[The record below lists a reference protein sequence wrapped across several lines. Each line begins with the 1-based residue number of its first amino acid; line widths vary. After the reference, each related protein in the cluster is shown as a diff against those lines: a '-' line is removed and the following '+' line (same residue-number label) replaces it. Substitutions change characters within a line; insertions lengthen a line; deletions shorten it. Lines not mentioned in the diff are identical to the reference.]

1 MKRIDYNPNS
11 LSHHNENIQYWVTQ
25 GIVID
30 GERYS
35 VEELFVRGNTLY
47 GVISTDKIDF
57 YEYPLATNVTQDKF
71 DPSGILNRLD
81 RLESIPQYKYD
92 DTGINQ
98 RLDSI
103 REDLDDNKTKID
115 QRVKLLENKPDN
127 DNQNL
132 SISGNNLSISGG
144 NTVEIPQP
152 DLRVLNDFA
161 TKEYVDT
168 LVKSSSYNP
177 KPILDRIEILE
188 AKPDKDTVYDDTDLK
203 QRVKVLED
211 KPEKAD
217 QTLAINDRTI
227 SISNGNSIEL
237 PADKDTVYDD
247 TALKQRVKD
256 LEDKPEKANQT
267 LAIND
272 RTISISGG
280 NSIELPAD
288 KDTIYDDTALKQR
301 VKDLED
307 KPEKA
312 DQTLAIN
319 NRTISISNGN
329 SIELPTDKDTIYDD
343 SDLKRRVSV
352 LEAKPNKDTITKVV
366 STSNGVN
373 VSSSVNNDIITY
385 DVNIDR
391 ALDNY
396 YDKAKTYTKDEVD
409 GIVKNQEQKATDITV
424 YKGKFSDRSFVKEG
438 DYDTPISPRIT
449 LTYSKSTGVG
459 ILKIDFNIVKNVS
472 KGQVIATLPNDAPV
486 PAELVE
492 SQVWIGNVNTSIWV
506 NKNSRSIQISHTVD
520 SSIFNKRIIL
530 NIPGIFKLIN

>member
-1 MKRIDYNPNS
+1 MKKIDYNPNS

-47 GVISTDKIDF
+47 GVLSTNKIDF
-57 YEYPLATNVTQDKF
+57 YEYPLATNVTQNNF

-103 REDLDDNKTKID
+103 KEDFDDNKVKIN
-115 QRVKLLENKPDN
+115 QRVTLLENKPDK
-127 DNQNL
+127 DNQEL

-152 DLRVLNDFA
+152 DLRVLDNFT
-161 TKEYVDT
+161 TKEYVES
-168 LVKSSSYNP
+168 LVKSSKYDP
-177 KPILDRIEILE
+177 QPVLDRLQLLE
-188 AKPDKDTVYDDTDLK
+188 NRSDKDTVYDDTDLK
-203 QRVKVLED
+203 NRVKTLED
-211 KPEKAD
+211 KPNKPN
-217 QTLAINDRTI
+217 QTLSINDRTV
-227 SISNGNSIEL
+227 SISDGNSIEL
-237 PADKDTVYDD
+237 P
-247 TALKQRVKD
+247 
-256 LEDKPEKANQT
+256 
-267 LAIND
+267 I
-272 RTISISGG
+272 
-280 NSIELPAD
+280 D
-288 KDTIYDDTALKQR
+288 KDTIYDDT
-301 VKDLED
+301 
-307 KPEKA
+307 
-312 DQTLAIN
+312 
-319 NRTISISNGN
+319 
-329 SIELPTDKDTIYDD
+329 
-343 SDLKRRVSV
+343 DLKKRVSV
-352 LEAKPNKDTITKVV
+352 LESKPDKDTVTKVV

-373 VSSSVNNDIITY
+373 VSSSVDSNITTY
-385 DVNIDR
+385 DINIDK

-396 YDKAKTYTKDEVD
+396 YDKAKTYTKDEVNE
-409 GIVKNQEQKATDITV
+409 IVNKQEQKATDITV
-424 YKGKFSDRSFVKEG
+424 YKGKFSDRNFVKEG

-459 ILKIDFNIVKNVS
+459 ILKIDFNIVNNVF

-506 NKNSRSIQISHTVD
+506 NKNSRSIQISRTVD

-530 NIPGIFKLIN
+530 NIPGIFKLTN

>member
-288 KDTIYDDTALKQR
+288 KDTIYDD
-301 VKDLED
+301 
-307 KPEKA
+307 
-312 DQTLAIN
+312 
-319 NRTISISNGN
+319 
-329 SIELPTDKDTIYDD
+329 

>member
-1 MKRIDYNPNS
+1 MKKIDYNPNN

-47 GVISTDKIDF
+47 GVLSTNKIDF
-57 YEYPLATNVTQDKF
+57 YEYPLATNVTQNKF

-103 REDLDDNKTKID
+103 KEDFDDNKVKIN
-115 QRVKLLENKPDN
+115 QRVTLLENKPDK
-127 DNQNL
+127 DNQEL

-188 AKPDKDTVYDDTDLK
+188 AKPDKDTVYDDTVLK

-217 QTLAINDRTI
+217 QTIAINNRTI

-237 PADKDTVYDD
+237 PADKDT
-247 TALKQRVKD
+247 
-256 LEDKPEKANQT
+256 
-267 LAIND
+267 
-272 RTISISGG
+272 
-280 NSIELPAD
+280 
-288 KDTIYDDTALKQR
+288 IYDDT
-301 VKDLED
+301 D
-307 KPEKA
+307 
-312 DQTLAIN
+312 I
-319 NRTISISNGN
+319 
-329 SIELPTDKDTIYDD
+329 
-343 SDLKRRVSV
+343 KRRVSV
-352 LEAKPNKDTITKVV
+352 IESKPDKDTITKVV

-424 YKGKFSDRSFVKEG
+424 YKGKFSDRNFVKEG

-530 NIPGIFKLIN
+530 NIPGIFKLTN

>member
-1 MKRIDYNPNS
+1 MKKIDYNPNS

-47 GVISTDKIDF
+47 GVLSTNKIDF
-57 YEYPLATNVTQDKF
+57 YEYPLATNVTQNKF

-103 REDLDDNKTKID
+103 KEDFDDNKVKIN
-115 QRVKLLENKPDN
+115 QRVTLLENKPDK
-127 DNQNL
+127 DNQEL

-152 DLRVLNDFA
+152 DLKVLDNFT
-161 TKEYVDT
+161 TKEYVES
-168 LVKSSSYNP
+168 LVKSSKYDP
-177 KPILDRIEILE
+177 QPVLDRLQLLE
-188 AKPDKDTVYDDTDLK
+188 NRSDKDTVYDDTDLK
-203 QRVKVLED
+203 NRVKTLED
-211 KPEKAD
+211 KP
-217 QTLAINDRTI
+217 N
-227 SISNGNSIEL
+227 
-237 PADKDTVYDD
+237 
-247 TALKQRVKD
+247 
-256 LEDKPEKANQT
+256 KPNQT
-267 LAIND
+267 LSIND

-280 NSIELPAD
+280 NSIELPID
-288 KDTIYDDTALKQR
+288 KDTIYDDT
-301 VKDLED
+301 
-307 KPEKA
+307 
-312 DQTLAIN
+312 
-319 NRTISISNGN
+319 
-329 SIELPTDKDTIYDD
+329 
-343 SDLKRRVSV
+343 DLKKRVSV
-352 LEAKPNKDTITKVV
+352 LESKPDKDTVTKVV

-373 VSSSVNNDIITY
+373 VSSSVDSNITTY
-385 DVNIDR
+385 DINIDK

-396 YDKAKTYTKDEVD
+396 YDKAKTYTKDEVNE
-409 GIVKNQEQKATDITV
+409 IVNKQEQKATDITV
-424 YKGKFSDRSFVKEG
+424 YKGKFSDRNFVKEG

-459 ILKIDFNIVKNVS
+459 ILKIDFNIVNNVF

-506 NKNSRSIQISHTVD
+506 NKNSRSIQISRTVD

-530 NIPGIFKLIN
+530 NIPGIFKLTN

>member
-1 MKRIDYNPNS
+1 MKKIDYNPNS

-47 GVISTDKIDF
+47 GVISTNKIDF
-57 YEYPLATNVTQDKF
+57 YEYPLATNVTQNKF

-92 DTGINQ
+92 DTGVNK

-103 REDLDDNKTKID
+103 ENEFDTNKNKTD
-115 QRVKLLENKPDN
+115 QRLTLLENKPDK
-127 DNQNL
+127 DNQEL

-152 DLRVLNDFA
+152 DLRVLDNFT
-161 TKEYVDT
+161 TKEYVES
-168 LVKSSSYNP
+168 LVKSSKYDP
-177 KPILDRIEILE
+177 QPVLDRLQLLE
-188 AKPDKDTVYDDTDLK
+188 NRSDKDTVYDDTDLK
-203 QRVKVLED
+203 NRVKTLED
-211 KPEKAD
+211 KPNKPN
-217 QTLAINDRTI
+217 QTLSINDRTV
-227 SISNGNSIEL
+227 SISDGNSIEL
-237 PADKDTVYDD
+237 P
-247 TALKQRVKD
+247 
-256 LEDKPEKANQT
+256 
-267 LAIND
+267 I
-272 RTISISGG
+272 
-280 NSIELPAD
+280 D
-288 KDTIYDDTALKQR
+288 KDTIYDDT
-301 VKDLED
+301 
-307 KPEKA
+307 
-312 DQTLAIN
+312 
-319 NRTISISNGN
+319 
-329 SIELPTDKDTIYDD
+329 
-343 SDLKRRVSV
+343 DLKKRVSV
-352 LEAKPNKDTITKVV
+352 LESKPDKDTVTKVV

-373 VSSSVNNDIITY
+373 VSSSFDSNITTY
-385 DVNIDR
+385 DINIDK

-396 YDKAKTYTKDEVD
+396 YDKAKTYTKDEVNE
-409 GIVKNQEQKATDITV
+409 IVNKQEQKATDITV
-424 YKGKFSDRSFVKEG
+424 YKGKFSDRNFVKEG

-459 ILKIDFNIVKNVS
+459 ILKIDFNIVNNVF

-506 NKNSRSIQISHTVD
+506 NKNSRSIQISRTVD

-530 NIPGIFKLIN
+530 NIPGIFKLTN

>member
-1 MKRIDYNPNS
+1 MKKIDYNPNS

-47 GVISTDKIDF
+47 GVLSTNKIDF
-57 YEYPLATNVTQDKF
+57 YEYPLATNVTQNKF

-103 REDLDDNKTKID
+103 KEDFDDNKVKIN
-115 QRVKLLENKPDN
+115 QRVTLLENKPDK
-127 DNQNL
+127 DNQEL
-132 SISGNNLSISGG
+132 SIYGNNLSISGG

-152 DLRVLNDFA
+152 DLRVLDNFT
-161 TKEYVDT
+161 TKEYVES
-168 LVKSSSYNP
+168 LVKSSKYDP
-177 KPILDRIEILE
+177 QPVLDRLQLLE
-188 AKPDKDTVYDDTDLK
+188 NRSDKDTVYDDTDLK
-203 QRVKVLED
+203 NRVKTLED
-211 KPEKAD
+211 KPNKPN
-217 QTLAINDRTI
+217 QTLSINDRTV
-227 SISNGNSIEL
+227 SISDGNSIEL
-237 PADKDTVYDD
+237 P
-247 TALKQRVKD
+247 
-256 LEDKPEKANQT
+256 
-267 LAIND
+267 I
-272 RTISISGG
+272 
-280 NSIELPAD
+280 D
-288 KDTIYDDTALKQR
+288 KDTIYDDT
-301 VKDLED
+301 
-307 KPEKA
+307 
-312 DQTLAIN
+312 
-319 NRTISISNGN
+319 
-329 SIELPTDKDTIYDD
+329 
-343 SDLKRRVSV
+343 DLKKRVSV
-352 LEAKPNKDTITKVV
+352 LESKPDKDTVTKVV

-373 VSSSVNNDIITY
+373 VSSSVDSNITTY
-385 DVNIDR
+385 DINIDK

-396 YDKAKTYTKDEVD
+396 YDKAKTYTKDEVNE
-409 GIVKNQEQKATDITV
+409 IVNKQEQKATDITV
-424 YKGKFSDRSFVKEG
+424 YKGKFSDRNFVKEG

-459 ILKIDFNIVKNVS
+459 ILKIDFNIVNNVF

-506 NKNSRSIQISHTVD
+506 NKNSRSIQISRTVD

-530 NIPGIFKLIN
+530 NIPGIFKLTN

>member
-1 MKRIDYNPNS
+1 MKRIDYDPNS

-47 GVISTDKIDF
+47 GVLSTNKIDF
-57 YEYPLATNVTQDKF
+57 YEYPLATNVTQNKF

-103 REDLDDNKTKID
+103 KEDFDDNKVKIN
-115 QRVKLLENKPDN
+115 QRVTLLENKPDK
-127 DNQNL
+127 DNQEL

-152 DLRVLNDFA
+152 DLRVLDNFT
-161 TKEYVDT
+161 TKEYVES
-168 LVKSSSYNP
+168 LVKSSKYDP
-177 KPILDRIEILE
+177 QPVLDRLQLLE
-188 AKPDKDTVYDDTDLK
+188 NRSDKDTVYDDTDLK
-203 QRVKVLED
+203 NRVKTLED
-211 KPEKAD
+211 KPNKPN
-217 QTLAINDRTI
+217 QTLSINDRTV
-227 SISNGNSIEL
+227 SISDGNSIEL
-237 PADKDTVYDD
+237 P
-247 TALKQRVKD
+247 
-256 LEDKPEKANQT
+256 
-267 LAIND
+267 I
-272 RTISISGG
+272 
-280 NSIELPAD
+280 D
-288 KDTIYDDTALKQR
+288 KDTIYDDT
-301 VKDLED
+301 
-307 KPEKA
+307 
-312 DQTLAIN
+312 
-319 NRTISISNGN
+319 
-329 SIELPTDKDTIYDD
+329 
-343 SDLKRRVSV
+343 DLKKRVSV
-352 LEAKPNKDTITKVV
+352 LESKPDKDTVTKVV

-373 VSSSVNNDIITY
+373 VSSSVDSNITTY
-385 DVNIDR
+385 DINIDK

-396 YDKAKTYTKDEVD
+396 YDKAKTYTKDEVNE
-409 GIVKNQEQKATDITV
+409 IVNKQEQKATDITV
-424 YKGKFSDRSFVKEG
+424 YKGKFSDRNFVKEG

-459 ILKIDFNIVKNVS
+459 ILKIDFNIVNNVF

-506 NKNSRSIQISHTVD
+506 NKNSRSIQISRTVD

-530 NIPGIFKLIN
+530 NIPGIFKLTN

>member
-1 MKRIDYNPNS
+1 MKKIDYNPNS

-47 GVISTDKIDF
+47 GVLSTNKIDF
-57 YEYPLATNVTQDKF
+57 YEYPLATNVTQNKF

-92 DTGINQ
+92 DTGVNK

-103 REDLDDNKTKID
+103 ENEFDTNKNKTD
-115 QRVKLLENKPDN
+115 QRLTLLENKPDK
-127 DNQNL
+127 DNQEL

-152 DLRVLNDFA
+152 DLRVLDNFT
-161 TKEYVDT
+161 TKEYVES
-168 LVKSSSYNP
+168 LVKSSKYDP
-177 KPILDRIEILE
+177 QPVLDRLQLLE
-188 AKPDKDTVYDDTDLK
+188 NRSDKDTVYDDTDLK
-203 QRVKVLED
+203 NRVKTLED
-211 KPEKAD
+211 KP
-217 QTLAINDRTI
+217 N
-227 SISNGNSIEL
+227 
-237 PADKDTVYDD
+237 
-247 TALKQRVKD
+247 
-256 LEDKPEKANQT
+256 KPNQT
-267 LAIND
+267 LSIND

-280 NSIELPAD
+280 NSIELPID
-288 KDTIYDDTALKQR
+288 KDTIYDDTDLKKR
-301 VKDLED
+301 VFVLES
-307 KPEKA
+307 KP
-312 DQTLAIN
+312 
-319 NRTISISNGN
+319 
-329 SIELPTDKDTIYDD
+329 DKDT
-343 SDLKRRVSV
+343 V
-352 LEAKPNKDTITKVV
+352 TKVV

-373 VSSSVNNDIITY
+373 VSSSVDSNITTY
-385 DVNIDR
+385 DINIDK

-396 YDKAKTYTKDEVD
+396 YDKAKTYTKDEVNE
-409 GIVKNQEQKATDITV
+409 IVNKQEQKATDITV
-424 YKGKFSDRSFVKEG
+424 YKGKFSDRNFVKEG

-459 ILKIDFNIVKNVS
+459 ILKIDFNIVNNVF

-506 NKNSRSIQISHTVD
+506 NKNSRSIQISRTVD

-530 NIPGIFKLIN
+530 NIPGIFKLTN

>member
-1 MKRIDYNPNS
+1 MKKIDYNPNS

-47 GVISTDKIDF
+47 GVLSTNKIDF
-57 YEYPLATNVTQDKF
+57 YEYPLATNVTQNKF

-103 REDLDDNKTKID
+103 KEDFDDNKVKIN
-115 QRVKLLENKPDN
+115 QRVTLLENKPDK
-127 DNQNL
+127 DNQEL

-152 DLRVLNDFA
+152 DLRVLDNFT
-161 TKEYVDT
+161 TKEYVES
-168 LVKSSSYNP
+168 LVKSSKYDP
-177 KPILDRIEILE
+177 QPVLDRLQLLE
-188 AKPDKDTVYDDTDLK
+188 NRSDKDTVYDDTDLK
-203 QRVKVLED
+203 NRVKTLED
-211 KPEKAD
+211 KP
-217 QTLAINDRTI
+217 N
-227 SISNGNSIEL
+227 
-237 PADKDTVYDD
+237 
-247 TALKQRVKD
+247 
-256 LEDKPEKANQT
+256 KPNQT
-267 LAIND
+267 LSIND

-280 NSIELPAD
+280 NSIELPID
-288 KDTIYDDTALKQR
+288 KDTIYDDT
-301 VKDLED
+301 
-307 KPEKA
+307 
-312 DQTLAIN
+312 
-319 NRTISISNGN
+319 
-329 SIELPTDKDTIYDD
+329 
-343 SDLKRRVSV
+343 DLKKRVSV
-352 LEAKPNKDTITKVV
+352 LESKPDKDTVTKVV

-373 VSSSVNNDIITY
+373 VSSSVDSNITTY
-385 DVNIDR
+385 DINIDK

-396 YDKAKTYTKDEVD
+396 YDKAKTYTKDEINE
-409 GIVKNQEQKATDITV
+409 IVNKQEQKATDITV
-424 YKGKFSDRSFVKEG
+424 YKGKFSDRNFVKEG

-459 ILKIDFNIVKNVS
+459 ILKIDFNIVNNVF

-506 NKNSRSIQISHTVD
+506 NKNSRSIQISRTVD

-530 NIPGIFKLIN
+530 NIPGIFKLTN

>member
-188 AKPDKDTVYDDTDLK
+188 AKPDKDTVYDDTALK
-203 QRVKVLED
+203 ERVKNLED
-211 KPEKAD
+211 KPEKTN

-237 PADKDTVYDD
+237 PADKDT
-247 TALKQRVKD
+247 
-256 LEDKPEKANQT
+256 
-267 LAIND
+267 
-272 RTISISGG
+272 
-280 NSIELPAD
+280 
-288 KDTIYDDTALKQR
+288 IYDDT
-301 VKDLED
+301 D
-307 KPEKA
+307 
-312 DQTLAIN
+312 I
-319 NRTISISNGN
+319 
-329 SIELPTDKDTIYDD
+329 
-343 SDLKRRVSV
+343 KRRVYV
-352 LEAKPNKDTITKVV
+352 LEAKPNKDTNTKVV

-424 YKGKFSDRSFVKEG
+424 YKGKFSDRNFVKEG

-506 NKNSRSIQISHTVD
+506 NKNSRSIQISSTVD

-530 NIPGIFKLIN
+530 NIPGIFKLTN

>member
-1 MKRIDYNPNS
+1 MKKIDYNPNS

-47 GVISTDKIDF
+47 GVLSTNKIDF
-57 YEYPLATNVTQDKF
+57 YEYPLATNVTQNKF

-103 REDLDDNKTKID
+103 KEYFDDNKVKIN
-115 QRVKLLENKPDN
+115 QRVTLLENKPDK
-127 DNQNL
+127 DNQEL

-152 DLRVLNDFA
+152 DLRVLDNFT
-161 TKEYVDT
+161 TKEYVES
-168 LVKSSSYNP
+168 LVKSSKYDP
-177 KPILDRIEILE
+177 QPVLDRLQLLE
-188 AKPDKDTVYDDTDLK
+188 NRSDKDTVYDDTDLK
-203 QRVKVLED
+203 NRVKTLED
-211 KPEKAD
+211 KP
-217 QTLAINDRTI
+217 N
-227 SISNGNSIEL
+227 
-237 PADKDTVYDD
+237 
-247 TALKQRVKD
+247 
-256 LEDKPEKANQT
+256 KPNQT
-267 LAIND
+267 LSIND

-280 NSIELPAD
+280 NSIELPIN
-288 KDTIYDDTALKQR
+288 KDTIYDDT
-301 VKDLED
+301 
-307 KPEKA
+307 
-312 DQTLAIN
+312 
-319 NRTISISNGN
+319 
-329 SIELPTDKDTIYDD
+329 
-343 SDLKRRVSV
+343 DLKKRVSV
-352 LEAKPNKDTITKVV
+352 LESKPDKDTVTKVV

-373 VSSSVNNDIITY
+373 VSSSVDSNITTY
-385 DVNIDR
+385 DINIDK

-396 YDKAKTYTKDEVD
+396 YDKAKTYTKDEVNE
-409 GIVKNQEQKATDITV
+409 IVNKQEQKATDITV
-424 YKGKFSDRSFVKEG
+424 YKGKFSDRNFVKEG

-459 ILKIDFNIVKNVS
+459 ILKIDFNIVNNVF

-506 NKNSRSIQISHTVD
+506 NKNSRSIQISRTVD
-520 SSIFNKRIIL
+520 SSILNKRIIL
-530 NIPGIFKLIN
+530 NIPGIFKLTN

>member
-1 MKRIDYNPNS
+1 MKKIDYNPNS

-47 GVISTDKIDF
+47 GVLSTNKIDF
-57 YEYPLATNVTQDKF
+57 YEYPLATNVTQNKF

-103 REDLDDNKTKID
+103 KEDFDDNKVKIN
-115 QRVKLLENKPDN
+115 QRVTLLENKPDK
-127 DNQNL
+127 DNQEL

-152 DLRVLNDFA
+152 DLRVLDNFT
-161 TKEYVDT
+161 TKEYVES
-168 LVKSSSYNP
+168 LVKSSKYDP
-177 KPILDRIEILE
+177 QPVLDRLQLLE
-188 AKPDKDTVYDDTDLK
+188 NRSDKDTVYDDTDLK
-203 QRVKVLED
+203 NRVKTLED
-211 KPEKAD
+211 KPNKPN
-217 QTLAINDRTI
+217 QTLSINDRTV
-227 SISNGNSIEL
+227 SISDGNSIEL
-237 PADKDTVYDD
+237 P
-247 TALKQRVKD
+247 
-256 LEDKPEKANQT
+256 
-267 LAIND
+267 I
-272 RTISISGG
+272 
-280 NSIELPAD
+280 D
-288 KDTIYDDTALKQR
+288 KDTIYDDT
-301 VKDLED
+301 
-307 KPEKA
+307 
-312 DQTLAIN
+312 
-319 NRTISISNGN
+319 
-329 SIELPTDKDTIYDD
+329 
-343 SDLKRRVSV
+343 DLKKRVSV
-352 LEAKPNKDTITKVV
+352 LESNPDKDTVTKVV

-373 VSSSVNNDIITY
+373 VSSSVDSNITTY
-385 DVNIDR
+385 DINIDK

-396 YDKAKTYTKDEVD
+396 YDKAKTYTKDEVNE
-409 GIVKNQEQKATDITV
+409 IVNKQEQKATDITV
-424 YKGKFSDRSFVKEG
+424 YKGKFSDRNFVKEG

-459 ILKIDFNIVKNVS
+459 ILKIDFNIVNNVF

-506 NKNSRSIQISHTVD
+506 NKNSRSIQISRTVD

-530 NIPGIFKLIN
+530 NIPGIFKLTN

>member
-103 REDLDDNKTKID
+103 REDLDDNKTKIE
-115 QRVKLLENKPDN
+115 QRVTLLENKPDR

-132 SISGNNLSISGG
+132 SISGNNLTISGG

-152 DLRVLNDFA
+152 DLRVLNNFA

-188 AKPDKDTVYDDTDLK
+188 AKPDKDTIYDDTALK

-217 QTLAINDRTI
+217 QTLSINDRTI

-237 PADKDTVYDD
+237 PADKDT
-247 TALKQRVKD
+247 
-256 LEDKPEKANQT
+256 
-267 LAIND
+267 
-272 RTISISGG
+272 
-280 NSIELPAD
+280 
-288 KDTIYDDTALKQR
+288 IYDDT
-301 VKDLED
+301 D
-307 KPEKA
+307 
-312 DQTLAIN
+312 I
-319 NRTISISNGN
+319 
-329 SIELPTDKDTIYDD
+329 
-343 SDLKRRVSV
+343 KRRVSV
-352 LEAKPNKDTITKVV
+352 LEAKPDKDTVTKVV
-366 STSNGVN
+366 STSDGVK
-373 VSSSVNNDIITY
+373 VSSSVADNVVTY
-385 DVNIDR
+385 DVNITG

-396 YDKAKTYTKDEVD
+396 YTKAKTYTKDEVNE
-409 GIVKNQEQKATDITV
+409 IVKKQEQKATYITV
-424 YKGKFSDRSFVKEG
+424 YRGSFSNRDIVREGAPDTDRS
-438 DYDTPISPRIT
+438 PRVT
-449 LTYSKSTGVG
+449 LTYSSSTGVG
-459 ILKIDFNIVKNVS
+459 ILKIDLMIVARVS
-472 KGQVIATLPNDAPV
+472 QGFAIAKLPNNAPI
-486 PAELVE
+486 PAELIE
-492 SQVWIGNVNTSIWV
+492 SQVWVGSASTSVWV
-506 NKNSRSIQISHTVD
+506 AKGDRSVKMYSTSD
-520 SSIFNKRIIL
+520 PSILNKRIIL
-530 NIPGIFKLIN
+530 NIPGIFKTE

>member
-1 MKRIDYNPNS
+1 MKKIDYNPNS

-47 GVISTDKIDF
+47 GVLSTNKIDF
-57 YEYPLATNVTQDKF
+57 YEYPLATNVTQNKF

-92 DTGINQ
+92 DTGVNK

-103 REDLDDNKTKID
+103 ENEFDTNKDKTD
-115 QRVKLLENKPDN
+115 QRLTLLENKPDK
-127 DNQNL
+127 DNQEL

-152 DLRVLNDFA
+152 DLRVLDNFT
-161 TKEYVDT
+161 TKEYVES
-168 LVKSSSYNP
+168 LVKSSKYDP
-177 KPILDRIEILE
+177 QPVLDRLQLLE
-188 AKPDKDTVYDDTDLK
+188 NRSDKDTVYDDTDLK
-203 QRVKVLED
+203 NRVKTLED
-211 KPEKAD
+211 KP
-217 QTLAINDRTI
+217 N
-227 SISNGNSIEL
+227 
-237 PADKDTVYDD
+237 
-247 TALKQRVKD
+247 
-256 LEDKPEKANQT
+256 KPNQT
-267 LAIND
+267 LSIND

-280 NSIELPAD
+280 NFIDLPID
-288 KDTIYDDTALKQR
+288 KDTIYDDT
-301 VKDLED
+301 
-307 KPEKA
+307 
-312 DQTLAIN
+312 
-319 NRTISISNGN
+319 
-329 SIELPTDKDTIYDD
+329 
-343 SDLKRRVSV
+343 DLKKRVSV
-352 LEAKPNKDTITKVV
+352 LESKPDKATVTKVV

-373 VSSSVNNDIITY
+373 VSSSVDSNITTY
-385 DVNIDR
+385 DINIDK

-396 YDKAKTYTKDEVD
+396 YDKAKTYTKDEVNE
-409 GIVKNQEQKATDITV
+409 IVNKQEQKATDITV
-424 YKGKFSDRSFVKEG
+424 YKGKFSDRNFVKEG

-459 ILKIDFNIVKNVS
+459 ILKIDFNIVNNVF

-506 NKNSRSIQISHTVD
+506 NKNSRSIQISRTVD

-530 NIPGIFKLIN
+530 NIPGIFKLTN

>member
-1 MKRIDYNPNS
+1 MKKIDYNPNS

-47 GVISTDKIDF
+47 GVLSTNKIDF
-57 YEYPLATNVTQDKF
+57 YEYPLATNVTQNKF

-92 DTGINQ
+92 DTGVNK

-103 REDLDDNKTKID
+103 ENEFDTNKNKTD
-115 QRVKLLENKPDN
+115 QRLTLLENKPDK
-127 DNQNL
+127 DNQEL

-152 DLRVLNDFA
+152 DLRVLDNFT
-161 TKEYVDT
+161 TKEYVES
-168 LVKSSSYNP
+168 LVKSSKYDP
-177 KPILDRIEILE
+177 QPVLDRLQLLE
-188 AKPDKDTVYDDTDLK
+188 NRSDKDTVYDDTDLK
-203 QRVKVLED
+203 NRVKTLED
-211 KPEKAD
+211 KP
-217 QTLAINDRTI
+217 N
-227 SISNGNSIEL
+227 
-237 PADKDTVYDD
+237 
-247 TALKQRVKD
+247 
-256 LEDKPEKANQT
+256 KPNQT
-267 LAIND
+267 LSIND

-280 NSIELPAD
+280 NSIELPTD
-288 KDTIYDDTALKQR
+288 KDTIYDDT
-301 VKDLED
+301 
-307 KPEKA
+307 
-312 DQTLAIN
+312 
-319 NRTISISNGN
+319 
-329 SIELPTDKDTIYDD
+329 
-343 SDLKRRVSV
+343 DLKKRVSV
-352 LEAKPNKDTITKVV
+352 LESKPDKDTVTKVV

-373 VSSSVNNDIITY
+373 VSSSVDSNITTY
-385 DVNIDR
+385 DINIDK

-396 YDKAKTYTKDEVD
+396 YDKAKTYTKDEVNE
-409 GIVKNQEQKATDITV
+409 IVNKQEQKATDITV
-424 YKGKFSDRSFVKEG
+424 YKGKFSDRNFVKEG

-459 ILKIDFNIVKNVS
+459 ILKIDFNIVNNVF

-506 NKNSRSIQISHTVD
+506 NKNSRSIQISRTVD

-530 NIPGIFKLIN
+530 NIPGIFKLTN

>member
-103 REDLDDNKTKID
+103 REDFDDNKAKVD
-115 QRVKLLENKPDN
+115 QRVTLLENKPDN

-188 AKPDKDTVYDDTDLK
+188 AKPDKDTVYDDTALK

-211 KPEKAD
+211 KPEKSD
-217 QTLAINDRTI
+217 QTLSISNRTI
-227 SISNGNSIEL
+227 SISGGNSIEL

-247 TALKQRVKD
+247 TALKQRVKV
-256 LEDKPEKANQT
+256 LEDKPEKSDQT
-267 LAIND
+267 LSISN

-288 KDTIYDDTALKQR
+288 KDTVYDDTALKQR
-301 VKDLED
+301 VKVLED
-307 KPEKA
+307 K
-312 DQTLAIN
+312 
-319 NRTISISNGN
+319 
-329 SIELPTDKDTIYDD
+329 
-343 SDLKRRVSV
+343 
-352 LEAKPNKDTITKVV
+352 
-366 STSNGVN
+366 ST
-373 VSSSVNNDIITY
+373 
-385 DVNIDR
+385 
-391 ALDNY
+391 
-396 YDKAKTYTKDEVD
+396 E
-409 GIVKNQEQKATDITV
+409 ITV
-424 YKGKFSDRSFVKEG
+424 YRGTFANKDIVKEG
-438 DYDTPISPRIT
+438 ALDTDRSPRIT
-449 LTYSKSTGVG
+449 LTYSSSTGVG
-459 ILKIDFNIVKNVS
+459 IFKIDLMIMS
-472 KGQVIATLPNDAPV
+472 KVYQNTIIARLPNDAPV
-486 PAELVE
+486 PAEFIEAQAWV
-492 SQVWIGNVNTSIWV
+492 GNVNTSVWIDKGGRAV
-506 NKNSRSIQISHTVD
+506 KMLGTAD
-520 SSIFNKRIIL
+520 PSIFNKRIIL
-530 NIPGIFKLIN
+530 NIPGIFNK

>member
-1 MKRIDYNPNS
+1 MKKIDYNPNS

-47 GVISTDKIDF
+47 GVLSTNKIDF
-57 YEYPLATNVTQDKF
+57 YEYPLATNVTQNKF

-92 DTGINQ
+92 DTGVNK

-103 REDLDDNKTKID
+103 ENEFDTNKDKTD
-115 QRVKLLENKPDN
+115 QRLTLLENKPDK
-127 DNQNL
+127 DNQEL
-132 SISGNNLSISGG
+132 SISGNNISISDG

-152 DLRVLNDFA
+152 DLRVLDNFT
-161 TKEYVDT
+161 TKEYVES
-168 LVKSSSYNP
+168 LVKSSKYDP
-177 KPILDRIEILE
+177 QPVLDRLQLLE
-188 AKPDKDTVYDDTDLK
+188 NKSDNDTVYDDTDLK
-203 QRVKVLED
+203 NRVKTLED
-211 KPEKAD
+211 KP
-217 QTLAINDRTI
+217 N
-227 SISNGNSIEL
+227 
-237 PADKDTVYDD
+237 
-247 TALKQRVKD
+247 
-256 LEDKPEKANQT
+256 KPNQT
-267 LAIND
+267 LSIND

-280 NSIELPAD
+280 NSIELPID
-288 KDTIYDDTALKQR
+288 KDTIYDDT
-301 VKDLED
+301 
-307 KPEKA
+307 
-312 DQTLAIN
+312 
-319 NRTISISNGN
+319 
-329 SIELPTDKDTIYDD
+329 
-343 SDLKRRVSV
+343 DLKKRVSV
-352 LEAKPNKDTITKVV
+352 LESKPDKDTVTKVV

-373 VSSSVNNDIITY
+373 VSSSVDSNITTY
-385 DVNIDR
+385 DINIDK

-396 YDKAKTYTKDEVD
+396 YDKAKTYTKDEVNE
-409 GIVKNQEQKATDITV
+409 IVNKQEQKATDITV
-424 YKGKFSDRSFVKEG
+424 YKGKFSDRNFVKEG

-459 ILKIDFNIVKNVS
+459 ILKIDFNIVNNVF

-506 NKNSRSIQISHTVD
+506 NKNSRSIQISRTVD

-530 NIPGIFKLIN
+530 NIPGIFKLTN

>member
-103 REDLDDNKTKID
+103 REDFDDNKAKVD
-115 QRVKLLENKPDN
+115 QRVTLLENKPDN

-188 AKPDKDTVYDDTDLK
+188 AKPDKDTVYDDTALK

-211 KPEKAD
+211 KPEKA
-217 QTLAINDRTI
+217 N
-227 SISNGNSIEL
+227 
-237 PADKDTVYDD
+237 
-247 TALKQRVKD
+247 
-256 LEDKPEKANQT
+256 
-267 LAIND
+267 
-272 RTISISGG
+272 
-280 NSIELPAD
+280 
-288 KDTIYDDTALKQR
+288 
-301 VKDLED
+301 
-307 KPEKA
+307 
-312 DQTLAIN
+312 QTLAIN

-329 SIELPTDKDTIYDD
+329 SIELPADKDTIYDD
-343 SDLKRRVSV
+343 TDIKRRVSV
-352 LEAKPNKDTITKVV
+352 LEAKPDKDTVTKVV
-366 STSNGVN
+366 STSDGVI
-373 VSSSVNNDIITY
+373 VSSSVESNVVTY
-385 DVNIDR
+385 DVNITG
-391 ALDNY
+391 ALDKY
-396 YDKAKTYTKDEVD
+396 YPKERTYTKDEVNELVSN
-409 GIVKNQEQKATDITV
+409 GGNKSSDINIYRGT
-424 YKGKFSDRSFVKEG
+424 FSNKEVVKEG
-438 DYDTPISPRIT
+438 APDTDRSPRIT
-449 LTYSKSTGVG
+449 LTHSKSTGVG
-459 ILKIDFNIVKNVS
+459 ILKIDLMIMS
-472 KGQVIATLPNDAPV
+472 KVFQNTIIARLPNDAPV
-486 PAELVE
+486 PAELIEAQAWVGNV
-492 SQVWIGNVNTSIWV
+492 STSVWINKGANVIQMLGTS
-506 NKNSRSIQISHTVD
+506 D

-530 NIPGIFKLIN
+530 NIPGIFKTK

>member
-92 DTGINQ
+92 DTGISQ

-203 QRVKVLED
+203 QRVKV
-211 KPEKAD
+211 
-217 QTLAINDRTI
+217 
-227 SISNGNSIEL
+227 
-237 PADKDTVYDD
+237 
-247 TALKQRVKD
+247 
-256 LEDKPEKANQT
+256 
-267 LAIND
+267 
-272 RTISISGG
+272 
-280 NSIELPAD
+280 
-288 KDTIYDDTALKQR
+288 
-301 VKDLED
+301 LED

-530 NIPGIFKLIN
+530 NIPGIFKLTN

>member
-1 MKRIDYNPNS
+1 MKKIDYNPNS

-47 GVISTDKIDF
+47 GVLSTNKIDF
-57 YEYPLATNVTQDKF
+57 YEYPLATNVTQNKF

-92 DTGINQ
+92 DTG
-98 RLDSI
+98 
-103 REDLDDNKTKID
+103 
-115 QRVKLLENKPDN
+115 VNKPDK
-127 DNQNL
+127 DNQEL

-168 LVKSSSYNP
+168 LVKSSKYDP
-177 KPILDRIEILE
+177 QPVLDRLQLLE
-188 AKPDKDTVYDDTDLK
+188 NRSDKDTVYDDTDLK
-203 QRVKVLED
+203 NRVKTLED
-211 KPEKAD
+211 KP
-217 QTLAINDRTI
+217 N
-227 SISNGNSIEL
+227 
-237 PADKDTVYDD
+237 
-247 TALKQRVKD
+247 
-256 LEDKPEKANQT
+256 KPNQT
-267 LAIND
+267 LSIND

-280 NSIELPAD
+280 NSIELPIN
-288 KDTIYDDTALKQR
+288 KDTIYDDT
-301 VKDLED
+301 
-307 KPEKA
+307 
-312 DQTLAIN
+312 
-319 NRTISISNGN
+319 
-329 SIELPTDKDTIYDD
+329 
-343 SDLKRRVSV
+343 DLKKRVSV
-352 LEAKPNKDTITKVV
+352 LESKPDKDTVTKVV

-373 VSSSVNNDIITY
+373 VSSSVDSNITTY
-385 DVNIDR
+385 DINIDK

-396 YDKAKTYTKDEVD
+396 YDKAKTYTKDEVNE
-409 GIVKNQEQKATDITV
+409 IVNKQEQKATDITV
-424 YKGKFSDRSFVKEG
+424 YKGKFSDRNFVKEG

-459 ILKIDFNIVKNVS
+459 ILKIDFNIVNNVF

-506 NKNSRSIQISHTVD
+506 NKNSRSIQISRTVD

-530 NIPGIFKLIN
+530 NIPGIFKLTN

>member
-1 MKRIDYNPNS
+1 MKKIDYNPNS

-47 GVISTDKIDF
+47 GVLSTNKIDF
-57 YEYPLATNVTQDKF
+57 YEYPLATNVTQNKF

-92 DTGINQ
+92 DTGVNK

-103 REDLDDNKTKID
+103 ENEFDTNKGKTD
-115 QRVKLLENKPDN
+115 QRLTLLENKPDK
-127 DNQNL
+127 DNQEL

-152 DLRVLNDFA
+152 DLRVLDNFT
-161 TKEYVDT
+161 TKEYVES
-168 LVKSSSYNP
+168 LVKSSKYDP
-177 KPILDRIEILE
+177 QPVLDRLQLLE
-188 AKPDKDTVYDDTDLK
+188 NRSDKDTVYDDTDLK
-203 QRVKVLED
+203 NRVKTLED
-211 KPEKAD
+211 KPNKPN
-217 QTLAINDRTI
+217 QTLSINDRTV
-227 SISNGNSIEL
+227 SISDGNSIEL
-237 PADKDTVYDD
+237 P
-247 TALKQRVKD
+247 
-256 LEDKPEKANQT
+256 
-267 LAIND
+267 I
-272 RTISISGG
+272 
-280 NSIELPAD
+280 D
-288 KDTIYDDTALKQR
+288 KDTIYDDT
-301 VKDLED
+301 
-307 KPEKA
+307 
-312 DQTLAIN
+312 
-319 NRTISISNGN
+319 
-329 SIELPTDKDTIYDD
+329 
-343 SDLKRRVSV
+343 DLKKRVSV
-352 LEAKPNKDTITKVV
+352 LESKSDKDTVTKVV

-373 VSSSVNNDIITY
+373 VSSSVDSNITTY
-385 DVNIDR
+385 DINIDK

-396 YDKAKTYTKDEVD
+396 YDKAKTYTKDEVNE
-409 GIVKNQEQKATDITV
+409 IVNKQEQKATDITV
-424 YKGKFSDRSFVKEG
+424 YKGKFSDRNFVKEG

-459 ILKIDFNIVKNVS
+459 ILKIDFNIVNNVF

-506 NKNSRSIQISHTVD
+506 NKNSRSIQISRTVD

-530 NIPGIFKLIN
+530 NIPGIFKLTN

>member
-1 MKRIDYNPNS
+1 MKKIDYNTNS

-47 GVISTDKIDF
+47 GVLSTNKIDF
-57 YEYPLATNVTQDKF
+57 YEYPLATNVTQNKF

-103 REDLDDNKTKID
+103 EEDFDDNKVKIN
-115 QRVKLLENKPDN
+115 QRVTLLENKPDK
-127 DNQNL
+127 DNQEL

-152 DLRVLNDFA
+152 DLRVLDNFT
-161 TKEYVDT
+161 TKEYVES
-168 LVKSSSYNP
+168 LVKSSKYDP
-177 KPILDRIEILE
+177 KPVLDRLQLLE
-188 AKPDKDTVYDDTDLK
+188 NRSDKDTVYDDTDLK
-203 QRVKVLED
+203 NRVKTLED
-211 KPEKAD
+211 KP
-217 QTLAINDRTI
+217 N
-227 SISNGNSIEL
+227 
-237 PADKDTVYDD
+237 
-247 TALKQRVKD
+247 
-256 LEDKPEKANQT
+256 KPNQT
-267 LAIND
+267 LSIND
-272 RTISISGG
+272 HTISISGG
-280 NSIELPAD
+280 NSIELPID
-288 KDTIYDDTALKQR
+288 KDTIYDDT
-301 VKDLED
+301 
-307 KPEKA
+307 
-312 DQTLAIN
+312 
-319 NRTISISNGN
+319 
-329 SIELPTDKDTIYDD
+329 
-343 SDLKRRVSV
+343 DLKKRVSV
-352 LEAKPNKDTITKVV
+352 LESKPDKDTVTKVV

-373 VSSSVNNDIITY
+373 VSSSVDSNITTY
-385 DVNIDR
+385 DINIDK

-396 YDKAKTYTKDEVD
+396 YDKAKTYTKDEVNE
-409 GIVKNQEQKATDITV
+409 IVNKQEQKATDITV
-424 YKGKFSDRSFVKEG
+424 YKGKFSDRNFVKEG

-459 ILKIDFNIVKNVS
+459 ILKIDFNIVNNVF

-506 NKNSRSIQISHTVD
+506 NKNSRSIQISRTVD

-530 NIPGIFKLIN
+530 NIPGIFKLTN

>member
-1 MKRIDYNPNS
+1 MKKIDYNPNS

-47 GVISTDKIDF
+47 GVLSTNKIDF
-57 YEYPLATNVTQDKF
+57 YEYPLATNVTQNKF

-92 DTGINQ
+92 DTGVNK

-103 REDLDDNKTKID
+103 ENEFDTNKDKTD
-115 QRVKLLENKPDN
+115 QRLTLLENKPDK
-127 DNQNL
+127 DNQEL

-152 DLRVLNDFA
+152 DLRVLDNFT
-161 TKEYVDT
+161 TKEYVES
-168 LVKSSSYNP
+168 LVKSSKYDP
-177 KPILDRIEILE
+177 KPVLDRLQLLE
-188 AKPDKDTVYDDTDLK
+188 NRSDKDTVYDDTDLK
-203 QRVKVLED
+203 NRVKTLED
-211 KPEKAD
+211 KP
-217 QTLAINDRTI
+217 N
-227 SISNGNSIEL
+227 
-237 PADKDTVYDD
+237 
-247 TALKQRVKD
+247 
-256 LEDKPEKANQT
+256 KPNQT
-267 LAIND
+267 LSIND

-280 NSIELPAD
+280 NSIELPID
-288 KDTIYDDTALKQR
+288 KDTIYDDT
-301 VKDLED
+301 
-307 KPEKA
+307 
-312 DQTLAIN
+312 
-319 NRTISISNGN
+319 
-329 SIELPTDKDTIYDD
+329 
-343 SDLKRRVSV
+343 DLKKRVSV
-352 LEAKPNKDTITKVV
+352 LESKPDKDTVTKVV

-373 VSSSVNNDIITY
+373 VSSSVDSNITTY
-385 DVNIDR
+385 DINIDK

-396 YDKAKTYTKDEVD
+396 YDKAKTYTKDEVNE
-409 GIVKNQEQKATDITV
+409 IVNKQEQKATDITV
-424 YKGKFSDRSFVKEG
+424 YKGKFSDRNFVKEG

-459 ILKIDFNIVKNVS
+459 ILKIDFNIVNNVF

-506 NKNSRSIQISHTVD
+506 NKNSRSIQISRTVD

-530 NIPGIFKLIN
+530 NIPGIFKLTN

>member
-1 MKRIDYNPNS
+1 MKKIDYNPNS

-47 GVISTDKIDF
+47 GVLSTNKIDF
-57 YEYPLATNVTQDKF
+57 YEYPLATNVTQNKF

-92 DTGINQ
+92 DTGVNK

-103 REDLDDNKTKID
+103 ENEFDTNKNKTD
-115 QRVKLLENKPDN
+115 QRLTLLENKPDK
-127 DNQNL
+127 DNQEL

-152 DLRVLNDFA
+152 DLRVLDNFT
-161 TKEYVDT
+161 TKEYVES
-168 LVKSSSYNP
+168 LVKSSKYDP
-177 KPILDRIEILE
+177 QPVLDRLQLLE
-188 AKPDKDTVYDDTDLK
+188 NRSDKDTVYDDTDLK
-203 QRVKVLED
+203 NRVKTLED
-211 KPEKAD
+211 KP
-217 QTLAINDRTI
+217 N
-227 SISNGNSIEL
+227 
-237 PADKDTVYDD
+237 
-247 TALKQRVKD
+247 
-256 LEDKPEKANQT
+256 KPNQT
-267 LAIND
+267 LSIND

-280 NSIELPAD
+280 NSIELPID
-288 KDTIYDDTALKQR
+288 KDTIYDDT
-301 VKDLED
+301 
-307 KPEKA
+307 
-312 DQTLAIN
+312 
-319 NRTISISNGN
+319 
-329 SIELPTDKDTIYDD
+329 
-343 SDLKRRVSV
+343 DLKKRVSV
-352 LEAKPNKDTITKVV
+352 LESKPDKDTVTKVV

-373 VSSSVNNDIITY
+373 VSSSVDSNITTY
-385 DVNIDR
+385 DINIDK

-396 YDKAKTYTKDEVD
+396 YDKAKTYTKDEVNE
-409 GIVKNQEQKATDITV
+409 IVNKQEQKATDITV
-424 YKGKFSDRSFVKEG
+424 YKGKFSDRNFVKEG

-459 ILKIDFNIVKNVS
+459 ILKIDFNIVNNVF

-506 NKNSRSIQISHTVD
+506 NKNSRSIQISRTVD

-530 NIPGIFKLIN
+530 NIPGIFKLTN

>member
-1 MKRIDYNPNS
+1 MKKIDYNPNS

-47 GVISTDKIDF
+47 GVISTNKIDF
-57 YEYPLATNVTQDKF
+57 YEYPLATNVTQNKF

-92 DTGINQ
+92 DTGVNK

-103 REDLDDNKTKID
+103 ENEFDTNKNKTD
-115 QRVKLLENKPDN
+115 QRLTLLENKPDK
-127 DNQNL
+127 DNQEL

-152 DLRVLNDFA
+152 DLRVLDNFT
-161 TKEYVDT
+161 TKEYVES
-168 LVKSSSYNP
+168 LVKSSKYDP
-177 KPILDRIEILE
+177 QPVLDRLQLLE
-188 AKPDKDTVYDDTDLK
+188 NRSDKDTVYDDTDLK
-203 QRVKVLED
+203 NRVKTLED
-211 KPEKAD
+211 KP
-217 QTLAINDRTI
+217 N
-227 SISNGNSIEL
+227 
-237 PADKDTVYDD
+237 
-247 TALKQRVKD
+247 
-256 LEDKPEKANQT
+256 KPNQI
-267 LAIND
+267 LSIND

-280 NSIELPAD
+280 NSIELPID
-288 KDTIYDDTALKQR
+288 KDTIYDDT
-301 VKDLED
+301 
-307 KPEKA
+307 
-312 DQTLAIN
+312 
-319 NRTISISNGN
+319 
-329 SIELPTDKDTIYDD
+329 
-343 SDLKRRVSV
+343 DLKKRVSV
-352 LEAKPNKDTITKVV
+352 LESKPDKSTVTKVV

-373 VSSSVNNDIITY
+373 VSSSVDSNITTY
-385 DVNIDR
+385 DINIDK

-396 YDKAKTYTKDEVD
+396 YDKAKTYTKDEVNE
-409 GIVKNQEQKATDITV
+409 IVNKQEQKATDITV
-424 YKGKFSDRSFVKEG
+424 YKGKFSDRNFVKEG

-459 ILKIDFNIVKNVS
+459 ILKIDFNIVNNVF

-506 NKNSRSIQISHTVD
+506 NKNSRSIQISRTVD

-530 NIPGIFKLIN
+530 NIPGIFKLTN

>member
-1 MKRIDYNPNS
+1 MKKIDYNPNS

-47 GVISTDKIDF
+47 GVLSTNKIDF
-57 YEYPLATNVTQDKF
+57 YEYPLATNVTQNKF

-103 REDLDDNKTKID
+103 KEDFDDNKVKIN
-115 QRVKLLENKPDN
+115 QRVTLLENKPDN
-127 DNQNL
+127 DNQEL

-152 DLRVLNDFA
+152 DLRVLDNFT
-161 TKEYVDT
+161 TKEYVES
-168 LVKSSSYNP
+168 LVKSSKYDP
-177 KPILDRIEILE
+177 QPVLDRLQLLE
-188 AKPDKDTVYDDTDLK
+188 NRSDKDTVYDDTDLK
-203 QRVKVLED
+203 NRVKTLED
-211 KPEKAD
+211 KPNKPN
-217 QTLAINDRTI
+217 QTLSINDRTV
-227 SISNGNSIEL
+227 SISDGNSIEL
-237 PADKDTVYDD
+237 P
-247 TALKQRVKD
+247 
-256 LEDKPEKANQT
+256 
-267 LAIND
+267 I
-272 RTISISGG
+272 
-280 NSIELPAD
+280 D
-288 KDTIYDDTALKQR
+288 KDTIYDDT
-301 VKDLED
+301 
-307 KPEKA
+307 
-312 DQTLAIN
+312 
-319 NRTISISNGN
+319 
-329 SIELPTDKDTIYDD
+329 
-343 SDLKRRVSV
+343 DLKKRVSV
-352 LEAKPNKDTITKVV
+352 LESKPDKDTVTKVV

-373 VSSSVNNDIITY
+373 VSSSVDSNITTY
-385 DVNIDR
+385 DINIDK

-396 YDKAKTYTKDEVD
+396 YDKAKTYTKDEVNE
-409 GIVKNQEQKATDITV
+409 IVNKQEQKATDITV
-424 YKGKFSDRSFVKEG
+424 YKGKFSDRNFVKEG

-459 ILKIDFNIVKNVS
+459 ILKIDFNIVNNVF

-506 NKNSRSIQISHTVD
+506 NKNSRSIQISRTVD

-530 NIPGIFKLIN
+530 NIPGIFKLTN

>member
-1 MKRIDYNPNS
+1 MKKIDYNPNS

-47 GVISTDKIDF
+47 GVLSTNKIDF
-57 YEYPLATNVTQDKF
+57 YEYPLATNVTQNKF

-92 DTGINQ
+92 DTGVNK

-103 REDLDDNKTKID
+103 ENEFDTNKNKTD
-115 QRVKLLENKPDN
+115 QRLTLLENKPDK
-127 DNQNL
+127 DNQEL

-152 DLRVLNDFA
+152 DLRVLDNFT
-161 TKEYVDT
+161 TKEYVES
-168 LVKSSSYNP
+168 LVKSSKYDP
-177 KPILDRIEILE
+177 QPVLDRLQLLE
-188 AKPDKDTVYDDTDLK
+188 NRSDKDTVYDDTDLK
-203 QRVKVLED
+203 NRVKTLED
-211 KPEKAD
+211 KP
-217 QTLAINDRTI
+217 N
-227 SISNGNSIEL
+227 
-237 PADKDTVYDD
+237 
-247 TALKQRVKD
+247 
-256 LEDKPEKANQT
+256 KPNQT
-267 LAIND
+267 LSIND

-280 NSIELPAD
+280 NSIELPID
-288 KDTIYDDTALKQR
+288 KDTIYDDT
-301 VKDLED
+301 
-307 KPEKA
+307 
-312 DQTLAIN
+312 
-319 NRTISISNGN
+319 
-329 SIELPTDKDTIYDD
+329 
-343 SDLKRRVSV
+343 DLKKRVSV
-352 LEAKPNKDTITKVV
+352 LESKPDKDTVTKVV

-373 VSSSVNNDIITY
+373 VSSSVDSNITTY
-385 DVNIDR
+385 DINIDK

-396 YDKAKTYTKDEVD
+396 YDKAKTYTKDEVNE
-409 GIVKNQEQKATDITV
+409 IVNKQEQKATDITV
-424 YKGKFSDRSFVKEG
+424 YKGKFSDRNFVKEG
-438 DYDTPISPRIT
+438 DYDKPISPRIT

-459 ILKIDFNIVKNVS
+459 ILKIDFNIVNNVF

-506 NKNSRSIQISHTVD
+506 NKNSRSIQISRTVD

-530 NIPGIFKLIN
+530 NIPGIFKLTN

>member
-1 MKRIDYNPNS
+1 MKKIDYNPNS

-47 GVISTDKIDF
+47 GVLSTNKIDF
-57 YEYPLATNVTQDKF
+57 YEYPLATNVTQNKF

-92 DTGINQ
+92 DTGVNK

-103 REDLDDNKTKID
+103 ENEFDTNKGKTD
-115 QRVKLLENKPDN
+115 QRLTLLENKPDK
-127 DNQNL
+127 DNQEL

-168 LVKSSSYNP
+168 LVKSSTYNP
-177 KPILDRIEILE
+177 EPIIDRIKILE

-211 KPEKAD
+211 KP
-217 QTLAINDRTI
+217 
-227 SISNGNSIEL
+227 
-237 PADKDTVYDD
+237 
-247 TALKQRVKD
+247 
-256 LEDKPEKANQT
+256 
-267 LAIND
+267 
-272 RTISISGG
+272 
-280 NSIELPAD
+280 
-288 KDTIYDDTALKQR
+288 
-301 VKDLED
+301 
-307 KPEKA
+307 
-312 DQTLAIN
+312 N
-319 NRTISISNGN
+319 N
-329 SIELPTDKDTIYDD
+329 
-343 SDLKRRVSV
+343 
-352 LEAKPNKDTITKVV
+352 DTITKVV

-385 DVNIDR
+385 DVNIDS

-396 YDKAKTYTKDEVD
+396 YDKAKTYTKDEVNEL
-409 GIVKNQEQKATDITV
+409 VKNQEQKATDITV
-424 YKGKFSDRSFVKEG
+424 YKGKFSDRNFVKEG

-459 ILKIDFNIVKNVS
+459 ILKIDFNIVNNVF

-492 SQVWIGNVNTSIWV
+492 SQVWIGDVNTSIWV
-506 NKNSRSIQISHTVD
+506 NKNSRSIRISRTVD
-520 SSIFNKRIIL
+520 YSIFNKRIIL
-530 NIPGIFKLIN
+530 NIPGIFKLTN

>member
-1 MKRIDYNPNS
+1 MKKIDYNPNS

-47 GVISTDKIDF
+47 GVISTNKIDF
-57 YEYPLATNVTQDKF
+57 YEYPLATNVTQNKF

-92 DTGINQ
+92 DTGVNK

-103 REDLDDNKTKID
+103 ENEFDTNKNKTD
-115 QRVKLLENKPDN
+115 QRLTLLENKPDK
-127 DNQNL
+127 DNQEL

-152 DLRVLNDFA
+152 DLRVLDNFT
-161 TKEYVDT
+161 TKEYVES
-168 LVKSSSYNP
+168 LVKSSKYDP
-177 KPILDRIEILE
+177 QPVLDRLQLLE
-188 AKPDKDTVYDDTDLK
+188 NRSDKDTVYDDTDLK
-203 QRVKVLED
+203 NRVKTLED
-211 KPEKAD
+211 KPNKPN
-217 QTLAINDRTI
+217 QTLSINDRTV
-227 SISNGNSIEL
+227 SISDGNSIEL
-237 PADKDTVYDD
+237 P
-247 TALKQRVKD
+247 
-256 LEDKPEKANQT
+256 
-267 LAIND
+267 I
-272 RTISISGG
+272 
-280 NSIELPAD
+280 D
-288 KDTIYDDTALKQR
+288 KDTIYDDT
-301 VKDLED
+301 
-307 KPEKA
+307 
-312 DQTLAIN
+312 
-319 NRTISISNGN
+319 
-329 SIELPTDKDTIYDD
+329 
-343 SDLKRRVSV
+343 DLKKRVSV
-352 LEAKPNKDTITKVV
+352 LESKPDKDTVTKVV

-373 VSSSVNNDIITY
+373 VSSSVDSNITTY
-385 DVNIDR
+385 DINIDK

-396 YDKAKTYTKDEVD
+396 YDKAKTYTKDEVNE
-409 GIVKNQEQKATDITV
+409 IVNKQEQKATDITV
-424 YKGKFSDRSFVKEG
+424 YKGKFSDRNFVKEG

-459 ILKIDFNIVKNVS
+459 ILKIDFNIVNNVF

-506 NKNSRSIQISHTVD
+506 NKNSRSIQISRTVD

-530 NIPGIFKLIN
+530 NIPGIFKLTN

>member
-1 MKRIDYNPNS
+1 MKKIDYNPNS

-47 GVISTDKIDF
+47 GVLSTNKIDF
-57 YEYPLATNVTQDKF
+57 YEYPLATNVTQNKF

-92 DTGINQ
+92 DTGVNKRLDYIENEFDTNKDKTDQ
-98 RLDSI
+98 RL
-103 REDLDDNKTKID
+103 T
-115 QRVKLLENKPDN
+115 LLENKPDK
-127 DNQNL
+127 DNQEL

-152 DLRVLNDFA
+152 DLRVLDNFT
-161 TKEYVDT
+161 TKEYVES
-168 LVKSSSYNP
+168 LVKSSKYDP
-177 KPILDRIEILE
+177 KPVLDRLQLLE
-188 AKPDKDTVYDDTDLK
+188 NRSDKDTVYDDTDLK
-203 QRVKVLED
+203 NRVKTLED
-211 KPEKAD
+211 KP
-217 QTLAINDRTI
+217 N
-227 SISNGNSIEL
+227 
-237 PADKDTVYDD
+237 
-247 TALKQRVKD
+247 
-256 LEDKPEKANQT
+256 KPNQT
-267 LAIND
+267 LSIND

-280 NSIELPAD
+280 NSIELPID
-288 KDTIYDDTALKQR
+288 KDTIYDDT
-301 VKDLED
+301 
-307 KPEKA
+307 
-312 DQTLAIN
+312 
-319 NRTISISNGN
+319 
-329 SIELPTDKDTIYDD
+329 
-343 SDLKRRVSV
+343 DLKKRVSV
-352 LEAKPNKDTITKVV
+352 LESKPDKDTVTKVV

-373 VSSSVNNDIITY
+373 VSSSVDSNIATY
-385 DVNIDR
+385 DINIDK

-396 YDKAKTYTKDEVD
+396 YDKAKTYTKDEVNE
-409 GIVKNQEQKATDITV
+409 IVNKQEQKATDITV
-424 YKGKFSDRSFVKEG
+424 YKGKFSDRNFVKEG

-459 ILKIDFNIVKNVS
+459 ILKIDFNIVNNVF

-506 NKNSRSIQISHTVD
+506 NKNSRSIQISRTVD

-530 NIPGIFKLIN
+530 NIPGIFKLTN

>member
-1 MKRIDYNPNS
+1 MKKIDYNPNS

-47 GVISTDKIDF
+47 GVLSTNKIDF
-57 YEYPLATNVTQDKF
+57 YEYPLATNVTQNKF

-103 REDLDDNKTKID
+103 KEDFYDNKVKIN
-115 QRVKLLENKPDN
+115 QRVTLLENKPDK
-127 DNQNL
+127 DNQEL

-168 LVKSSSYNP
+168 LVKSSTYNP
-177 KPILDRIEILE
+177 EPILDRIKILE

-211 KPEKAD
+211 KP
-217 QTLAINDRTI
+217 
-227 SISNGNSIEL
+227 
-237 PADKDTVYDD
+237 
-247 TALKQRVKD
+247 
-256 LEDKPEKANQT
+256 
-267 LAIND
+267 
-272 RTISISGG
+272 
-280 NSIELPAD
+280 
-288 KDTIYDDTALKQR
+288 
-301 VKDLED
+301 
-307 KPEKA
+307 
-312 DQTLAIN
+312 N
-319 NRTISISNGN
+319 N
-329 SIELPTDKDTIYDD
+329 
-343 SDLKRRVSV
+343 
-352 LEAKPNKDTITKVV
+352 DTITKVV

-385 DVNIDR
+385 DVNIDS

-396 YDKAKTYTKDEVD
+396 YDKAKTYTKDEVNEL
-409 GIVKNQEQKATDITV
+409 VKNQEQKATDITV
-424 YKGKFSDRSFVKEG
+424 YKGKFSDRNFVKEG

-459 ILKIDFNIVKNVS
+459 ILKIDFNIVKNVF

-506 NKNSRSIQISHTVD
+506 NKNSRSIQISSTVD

-530 NIPGIFKLIN
+530 NIPGIFKLTN